1 MKNVNYSV
9 MINLELN
16 GNTDDEVIKEE
27 LDNQI
32 KAVVEGLI
40 CSNKNITEDNYTL
53 EIESEVN
60 IINE

>member
-1 MKNVNYSV
+1 MKNVNYNV
-9 MINLELN
+9 MINLELK

-32 KAVVEGLI
+32 KAVIEGLL
-40 CSNKNITEDNYTL
+40 CSNKNITEDSYTL

-60 IINE
+60 INE

>member
-1 MKNVNYSV
+1 MKNVSYNV
-9 MINLELN
+9 MINIELN

-40 CSNKNITEDNYTL
+40 CSNKNLTEDNYTL
-53 EIESEVN
+53 EIESEMS
-60 IINE
+60 INE

>member
-1 MKNVNYSV
+1 MNNVNYNV

-32 KAVVEGLI
+32 KAVIEGLL

-60 IINE
+60 INE

>member
-1 MKNVNYSV
+1 MKNVNYNV

-27 LDNQI
+27 FDNQI

-60 IINE
+60 VNE

>member
-1 MKNVNYSV
+1 MKNVSYNV
-9 MINLELN
+9 MINLELK

-32 KAVVEGLI
+32 KAVVEGLL

-60 IINE
+60 INE

>member
-1 MKNVNYSV
+1 MKNVNYNV
-9 MINLELN
+9 MINLQLN

-32 KAVVEGLI
+32 KAVVEGLL

-60 IINE
+60 INE

>member
-1 MKNVNYSV
+1 MKNVNYNV
-9 MINLELN
+9 MINLKLN

-32 KAVVEGLI
+32 KAVVEGLL

-60 IINE
+60 INE

>member
-1 MKNVNYSV
+1 MKNVNYNV
-9 MINLELN
+9 MINLELK

-40 CSNKNITEDNYTL
+40 CSNKNLTEDNYTL

-60 IINE
+60 INE

>member
-1 MKNVNYSV
+1 MKNVNYNV
-9 MINLELN
+9 MINLELK

-32 KAVVEGLI
+32 KAVVEGLL
-40 CSNKNITEDNYTL
+40 CSNKNLTEDNYTL

-60 IINE
+60 INE

>member
-1 MKNVNYSV
+1 MKNVNYNV
-9 MINLELN
+9 MINLELK

-32 KAVVEGLI
+32 KAVIEGLI

-60 IINE
+60 INE

>member
-1 MKNVNYSV
+1 MKNVNYNV
-9 MINLELN
+9 MINLELK
-16 GNTDDEVIKEE
+16 GNTDNEVIKEE

-60 IINE
+60 INE

>member
-1 MKNVNYSV
+1 MKNVSYNV
-9 MINLELN
+9 MINLELK

-40 CSNKNITEDNYTL
+40 CSNKNLTEDNYTL
-53 EIESEVN
+53 EIESEVS
-60 IINE
+60 INE

>member
-1 MKNVNYSV
+1 MKNVNYNV

-40 CSNKNITEDNYTL
+40 CSNKNLTEDNYTL
-53 EIESEVN
+53 EIESEVS
-60 IINE
+60 IDE

>member
-1 MKNVNYSV
+1 MKNVNYNV

-40 CSNKNITEDNYTL
+40 CSNKNLTEDNYTL
-53 EIESEVN
+53 EIESEMS
-60 IINE
+60 INE

>member
-1 MKNVNYSV
+1 MKNVNYNV
-9 MINLELN
+9 VINLELK

-32 KAVVEGLI
+32 KAVIEGLI
-40 CSNKNITEDNYTL
+40 CSNENITEDNYTL

-60 IINE
+60 IDE

>member
-1 MKNVNYSV
+1 MMNVNYNV
-9 MINLELN
+9 MINFELN

-40 CSNKNITEDNYTL
+40 CSNKNLTEDNYTL
-53 EIESEVN
+53 EIESEMS
-60 IINE
+60 INE

>member
-1 MKNVNYSV
+1 MKNVNYNV

-32 KAVVEGLI
+32 KAVIEGLI

-60 IINE
+60 VNE

>member
-1 MKNVNYSV
+1 MKNVSYNV
-9 MINLELN
+9 MINLELK

-40 CSNKNITEDNYTL
+40 CSNKNLTEDNYTL

-60 IINE
+60 INE

>member
-1 MKNVNYSV
+1 MKNVNYNV
-9 MINLELN
+9 MINLELK

-53 EIESEVN
+53 EIESEVS
-60 IINE
+60 INE

>member
-1 MKNVNYSV
+1 MKNVNYNV

-32 KAVVEGLI
+32 KAVIEGLL

-60 IINE
+60 INE

>member
-1 MKNVNYSV
+1 MKNVNYNV

-53 EIESEVN
+53 EIESEVS
-60 IINE
+60 INE

>member
-1 MKNVNYSV
+1 MKNVNYNV
-9 MINLELN
+9 MINLELK

-32 KAVVEGLI
+32 KSVIEGLI

-60 IINE
+60 INE

>member
-1 MKNVNYSV
+1 MNNVNYNV
-9 MINLELN
+9 MINLELK
-16 GNTDDEVIKEE
+16 GNTDNEVIKEE

-32 KAVVEGLI
+32 KAVVEGLL

-60 IINE
+60 VSE

>member
-1 MKNVNYSV
+1 MKNVNYNV
-9 MINLELN
+9 MINLELK

-32 KAVVEGLI
+32 KAVIEGLL

-53 EIESEVN
+53 EIESEVS
-60 IINE
+60 INE

>member
-1 MKNVNYSV
+1 MKNVNYNV
-9 MINLELN
+9 MINLELK

-32 KAVVEGLI
+32 KAVIEGLI

-53 EIESEVN
+53 EIESEVS
-60 IINE
+60 INE

>member
-1 MKNVNYSV
+1 MKNVSYNV

-32 KAVVEGLI
+32 KAVVEGLL

-53 EIESEVN
+53 EIESEVS
-60 IINE
+60 INE

>member
-1 MKNVNYSV
+1 MKNVNYNV

-40 CSNKNITEDNYTL
+40 CSNKNLTEDNYTL
-53 EIESEVN
+53 EIESEVS
-60 IINE
+60 INE

>member
-1 MKNVNYSV
+1 MKNVNYNV
-9 MINLELN
+9 MINLELK

-32 KAVVEGLI
+32 KAVVEGLL

-53 EIESEVN
+53 EIESEVS
-60 IINE
+60 INE

>member
-1 MKNVNYSV
+1 MKNVNYNV

-32 KAVVEGLI
+32 KAVVEGLL

-60 IINE
+60 INE

>member
-1 MKNVNYSV
+1 MKNVNYNV
-9 MINLELN
+9 MINLDLN

-32 KAVVEGLI
+32 KAVVEGLL

-53 EIESEVN
+53 EIESEVS
-60 IINE
+60 INE

>member
-1 MKNVNYSV
+1 MKNVSYNV

-32 KAVVEGLI
+32 KAVVERLI
-40 CSNKNITEDNYTL
+40 CCNKNITEENYTL

-60 IINE
+60 INE

>member
-1 MKNVNYSV
+1 MKNVNYNV

-32 KAVVEGLI
+32 KAVIEGLL

-53 EIESEVN
+53 EIESEVS
-60 IINE
+60 INE

>member
-1 MKNVNYSV
+1 MKNVNYNV

-40 CSNKNITEDNYTL
+40 CSNKNLTEDNYTL

-60 IINE
+60 VNE

>member
-1 MKNVNYSV
+1 MKNVNYNV

-16 GNTDDEVIKEE
+16 GNTDNEVIKEE

-32 KAVVEGLI
+32 KAVVEGLL

-60 IINE
+60 INE

>member
-1 MKNVNYSV
+1 MKNVSYNV
-9 MINLELN
+9 MINLELK

-32 KAVVEGLI
+32 KAVIEGLL

-60 IINE
+60 INE

>member
-1 MKNVNYSV
+1 MKNVYYNV

-16 GNTDDEVIKEE
+16 GNTVDEVIKEE
-27 LDNQI
+27 FDNQI

-60 IINE
+60 VNE